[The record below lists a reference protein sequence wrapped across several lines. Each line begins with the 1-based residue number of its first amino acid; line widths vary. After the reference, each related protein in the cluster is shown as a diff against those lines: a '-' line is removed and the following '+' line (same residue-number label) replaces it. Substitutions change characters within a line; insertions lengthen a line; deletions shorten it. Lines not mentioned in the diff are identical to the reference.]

1 MEPNDWNLIRDWQGG
16 AQEAFTELVRRH
28 LPLVLASARRQL
40 PDPHLAEDVAQAV
53 FLLLA
58 RKAPSL
64 PPSTVLPGWLF
75 NTTRLVVRH
84 TLRSETRRR
93 QRENLAA
100 AMNPHPTSTPSPD
113 PSWDRASAVL
123 DEALAQMAA
132 ADRDAL
138 LLRFTEG
145 RNHRE
150 VGVALGIG
158 EEAARKRVDR
168 AMERLRVRLAGAG
181 ITFATLT
188 LTAFLQDRLS
198 AAPVEGLA
206 QQIAGAAMG
215 DPLANSVVQAVVAA
229 EQKARW
235 MQWGAAAAG
244 VAVCV
249 TGAVAWVGVPGFG
262 ADAGSLAEAGRVTA
276 PLASAP
282 AVGAVPDSGSAAV
295 AVSAATL
302 PFPTNAVPFLLR
314 VVAGP
319 DSRPVAGA
327 RVVANYVVGSS
338 WIPLSGLQTG
348 ADGLCAVPIPAADL
362 GRLDVAADSPGLGTR
377 SFKWVISWGTPRPA
391 NYTLRLHPGV
401 AIGGVVLGTNGAP
414 LPNTEVTIA
423 YNNGDAEWHD
433 PELSVERPGFVRSLS
448 AGVTDAT
455 GRWAFASIPP
465 DIAAFQIELFH
476 PDHAPT
482 SFHVQPPV
490 PSDRELWSRLG
501 QHRQTNRM
509 EVGHALAGIVV
520 DGQGRP
526 LPGVHVSNQDYLTNG
541 VTGADGSFLLRPIRP
556 ELFKVSLWARGYAIQ
571 SVRMTPDQPPQR
583 IVMQRAGRIRARV
596 VTADGSPIAGAHVH
610 LLDTGL
616 DPGVNWAWSSDADGH
631 VEWDSAPPSGGHRF
645 YVSAPGYQTKHEGPL
660 PVSDEESVITLDAAP
675 MAEFLVTDA
684 ETGQRIPAFKVIP
697 GARQGG
703 DSDPSVVPHRF
714 DVSASRVGQNG
725 ELRMELAEL
734 LDPLFQIEAE
744 GYLPVI
750 ANPGPPGPDGN
761 ARVECRMKPLRDADR
776 IRGRVVDASGRP
788 VRDAEVAMTTMSNF
802 IEVQQGKFWSDQARF
817 IRRTDAE
824 GRFELRPQP
833 DGVWVVAAHASGFAR
848 ARVGSSGVQELV
860 LQPLGRIAGRYLDL
874 EGRPMVGRQVN
885 LANPV
890 PYAGCPA
897 LSSAM
902 FSVRADADGGFVFEG
917 VPPGRWLIH
926 GYPLAPGT
934 TAAVSDFLPI
944 SECVEVEPGA
954 RVDGIELGRLKPGAV
969 TVRGRFLSPVESP
982 LGDWK
987 MLVNTATLHPIVAKP
1002 APPSGLSVA
1011 GQRSWMV
1018 DWSETAEAF
1027 GIACVERDYPLR
1039 VAADGSFEAHGVPP
1053 GEYRLLC
1060 IVLGGEGT
1068 LAVQRDLA
1076 RRYGLAGG
1084 NAAAPKDS
1092 DEVDSRPWS
1101 ASIQTNVVIR
1111 AGNGAAGQV
1120 VPIGDFQPK
1129 IRR

>member
-1 MEPNDWNLIRDWQGG
+1 MESDPGLAGG
-16 AQEAFTELVRRH
+16 AQEAFTQLVRRH

-64 PPSTVLPGWLF
+64 PSSTVLPGWLF

-93 QRENLAA
+93 HRELLAA
-100 AMNPHPTSTPSPD
+100 AMDPNPTSTPSSD
-113 PSWDRASAVL
+113 PSWDRATAVL

-132 ADRDAL
+132 PDRDAL

-168 AMERLRVRLAGAG
+168 ALERLRVRLAGAG

-188 LTAFLQDRLS
+188 LTTFLQDRLS

-215 DPLANSVVQAVVAA
+215 DPLANPVVQAVVAA

-235 MQWGAAAAG
+235 MQWGAVAAG

-249 TGAVAWVGVPGFG
+249 TGTVAWVGVPGFG
-262 ADAGSLAEAGRVTA
+262 ADSGSGAKAGNVTPPSATLPAASGSGVAGGA
-276 PLASAP
+276 AG
-282 AVGAVPDSGSAAV
+282 AVG
-295 AVSAATL
+295 L
-302 PFPTNAVPFLLR
+302 PFPTNSVPFLLR
-314 VVAGP
+314 VVSGS

-348 ADGLCAVPIPAADL
+348 ADGLCAVPIPAAEL
-362 GRLDVAADSPGLGTR
+362 WRLDVAADSPGLGTR
-377 SFKWVISWGTPRPA
+377 SFKWVINWGTPRPA

-414 LPNTEVTIA
+414 LPNTEVTVA
-423 YNNGDAEWHD
+423 YNNSDSDSDD
-433 PELSVERPGFVRSLS
+433 PELSVEQKGYVRSVS

-465 DIAAFQIELFH
+465 DIKHFQIELFH

-541 VTGADGSFLLRPIRP
+541 VTGADGSFVLRPIRP
-556 ELFKVSLWARGYAIQ
+556 ELFNVSLWARGYAIQ

-583 IVMQRAGRIRARV
+583 IVMERAGRIRARV

-610 LLDTGL
+610 LIDTGL

-645 YVSAPGYQTKHEGPL
+645 YVSAPGYQTKREVRL
-660 PVSDEESVITLDAAP
+660 VVSEEESVIALDAAP

-725 ELRMELAEL
+725 ELRMELVEL
-734 LDPLFQIEAE
+734 LDPLFQIESD

-761 ARVECRMKPLRDADR
+761 ARVECRMQRLRDADR
-776 IRGRVVDASGRP
+776 IRGRVVDAGGRP
-788 VRDAEVAMTTMSNF
+788 VPGAEVAMTTMSNF
-802 IEVQQGKFWSDQARF
+802 VEVQQGGLTSSESRF
-817 IRRTDAE
+817 LRRTDAE
-824 GRFELRPQP
+824 GRFELKPQP

-848 ARVGSSGVQELV
+848 VRVGAGTDRDLV
-860 LQPLGRIAGRYLDL
+860 LQPLGRVAGRWLGVDGVPMA
-874 EGRPMVGRQVN
+874 GRPVSLVQ
-885 LANPV
+885 P
-890 PYAGCPA
+890 
-897 LSSAM
+897 LSYPGVCSLSAEM
-902 FSVRADADGGFVFEG
+902 FSARTDAEGGFVFDG
-917 VPPGRWLIH
+917 VPPGRWLLR
-926 GYPLAPGT
+926 GYPVGSGAGYVG
-934 TAAVSDFLPI
+934 AVSDLLPI
-944 SECVEVEPGA
+944 VECVEVEPGDGWMGSTLGVWF
-954 RVDGIELGRLKPGAV
+954 RV
-969 TVRGRFLSPVESP
+969 
-982 LGDWK
+982 
-987 MLVNTATLHPIVAKP
+987 
-1002 APPSGLSVA
+1002 
-1011 GQRSWMV
+1011 Q
-1018 DWSETAEAF
+1018 
-1027 GIACVERDYPLR
+1027 
-1039 VAADGSFEAHGVPP
+1039 
-1053 GEYRLLC
+1053 
-1060 IVLGGEGT
+1060 
-1068 LAVQRDLA
+1068 
-1076 RRYGLAGG
+1076 
-1084 NAAAPKDS
+1084 
-1092 DEVDSRPWS
+1092 
-1101 ASIQTNVVIR
+1101 
-1111 AGNGAAGQV
+1111 
-1120 VPIGDFQPK
+1120 
-1129 IRR
+1129 

>member
-1 MEPNDWNLIRDWQGG
+1 MEPDDWNLIRDWQGG

-64 PPSTVLPGWLF
+64 PSSTVLPGWLF

-100 AMNPHPTSTPSPD
+100 AMNPNPTSTPSPD

-188 LTAFLQDRLS
+188 LTSFLQDRLS

-215 DPLANSVVQAVVAA
+215 DPLANPVVQLVVAA

-235 MQWGAAAAG
+235 MQWGAVAAG

-262 ADAGSLAEAGRVTA
+262 ADSGSAMQTAGSTAASTAAPARPDSVSAAGG
-276 PLASAP
+276 
-282 AVGAVPDSGSAAV
+282 AVGAVG
-295 AVSAATL
+295 L

-327 RVVANYVVGSS
+327 RVVAHYVVGSS
-338 WIPLSGLQTG
+338 WIPLSGMQTG

-391 NYTLRLHPGV
+391 NYTLRLQPGV

-414 LPNTEVTIA
+414 LANTEVTIA
-423 YNNGDAEWHD
+423 YNNGDSGWDD
-433 PELSVERPGFVRSLS
+433 PELSAELPGYVRSVS

-455 GRWAFASIPP
+455 GRWAFRSVPP
-465 DIAAFQIELFH
+465 DIQHFQVELFH

-501 QHRQTNRM
+501 LQQQTNRM

-526 LPGVHVSNQDYLTNG
+526 LSGVHVSNQDYLTNG

-583 IVMQRAGRIRARV
+583 IVMERAGRIRARV

-645 YVSAPGYQTKHEGPL
+645 YVAAPGYQTKHEVPL

-684 ETGQRIPAFKVIP
+684 DTGLRVRSFKVIP

-703 DSDPSVVPHRF
+703 DSDLTVVPHRF
-714 DVSASRVGQNG
+714 DISASRVGQNG

-734 LDPLFQIEAE
+734 LDPLFQIESD

-802 IEVQQGKFWSDQARF
+802 IEVQQGKLNSDQARF

-833 DGVWVVAAHASGFAR
+833 DGVWVVATHASGFAR

-874 EGRPMVGRQVN
+874 EGRPMAGRQVN

-897 LSSAM
+897 LSSMM
-902 FSVRADADGGFVFEG
+902 FSVRADADGGFAFDG

-934 TAAVSDFLPI
+934 TAAVSDFLPV
-944 SECVEVEPGA
+944 SECVEVEPGS
-954 RVDGIELGRLKPGAV
+954 RVDGIELGRLKPGTV
-969 TVRGRFLSPVESP
+969 TLRGRFLSPVEAP

-987 MLVNTATLHPIVAKP
+987 LLVNSATLHPIVSKP

-1011 GQRSWMV
+1011 GQRSWML
-1018 DWSETAEAF
+1018 DWWETAEAF

-1039 VAADGSFEAHGVPP
+1039 VGSDGSFEAHGVPP
-1053 GEYRLLC
+1053 GEYRLQC

-1068 LAVQRDLA
+1068 LQAQRELA
-1076 RRYGLAGG
+1076 RRYGLPGG
-1084 NAAAPKDS
+1084 NAAAPKYA
-1092 DEVDSRPWS
+1092 DELDGRPWS
-1101 ASIQTNVVIR
+1101 ASIQTNIIIR
-1111 AGNGAAGQV
+1111 AGTGAAGQV
-1120 VPIGDFQPK
+1120 VPIGDFQPQ